1 MKKRKLGPKPVDSRK
16 MVQLDARAYTQLR
29 KLQESYSPRPNLKP
43 SLKAVLEMIIEEA
56 LEKRKRQ
63 L

>member
-29 KLQESYSPRPNLKP
+29 KLQESYSPRP
-43 SLKAVLEMIIEEA
+43 SLTAVLGMIIEEA